1 MLFYDIIFFQAD
13 TSILEAET
21 ILTSLQ
27 GEGVFSPL
35 KPESSLSLPSQGV
48 EGGVGSLAGVQSLLS
63 SCVGEGKGV
72 DLPAREPVSLGKSVF
87 FRQILYFVDYYRL
100 CVDLHLA
107 KPVS

>member
-1 MLFYDIIFFQAD
+1 MYNSFIVFQAD

-27 GEGVFSPL
+27 GEGVFSSL

-72 DLPAREPVSLGKSVF
+72 DLPAREPVSLGK
-87 FRQILYFVDYYRL
+87 
-100 CVDLHLA
+100 
-107 KPVS
+107 